1 MNTIEAKKMSNRLSA
16 LEGQIQTLN
25 QTVSDLVT
33 SVTATQ
39 TKVEGDYDAFTNS
52 VNTNM
57 GGAVSSSIDVAKAK
71 IIEDLKAY
79 IDARIAEAVAVVAG
93 VAQDP
98 ATYED
103 QDEE

>member
-1 MNTIEAKKMSNRLSA
+1 MNTIEAKRMVNRMDA

-25 QTVSDLVT
+25 QTVSDMVA

-52 VNTNM
+52 LNTNM

-71 IIEDLKAY
+71 IIEDLQAY
-79 IDARIAEAVAVVAG
+79 IDSRITEAMTAVVG
-93 VAQDP
+93 VARDP
-98 ATYED
+98 STYED
-103 QDEE
+103 QAEE